1 MTLAESGED
10 IKRSARNAAK
20 FFVLAKA
27 GRSLLADME
36 RIGER
41 VYSIQP
47 GAILAFRSALDAV
60 GVCAKTENVSRSGRV
75 FKVKMESRKN
85 DE

>member
-1 MTLAESGED
+1 MTIAESGED

-36 RIGER
+36 QIGNS
-41 VYSIQP
+41 VYAIQP
-47 GAILAFRSALDAV
+47 GAILAFRAALDAV
-60 GVCAKTENVSRSGRV
+60 GVCAKAENVSRSGRV
-75 FKVKMESRKN
+75 LKPQIEMRRD

>member
-1 MTLAESGED
+1 MTIAESGED

-47 GAILAFRSALDAV
+47 GSILAFRAALDAV
-60 GVCAKTENVSRSGRV
+60 GVCAKNENVSRSGRIM
-75 FKVKMESRKN
+75 KPRMEMRKD